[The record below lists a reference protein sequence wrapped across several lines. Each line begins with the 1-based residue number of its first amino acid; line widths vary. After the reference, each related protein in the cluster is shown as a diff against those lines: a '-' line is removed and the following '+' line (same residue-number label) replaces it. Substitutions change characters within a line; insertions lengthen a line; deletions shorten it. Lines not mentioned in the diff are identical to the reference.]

1 MRREHKI
8 FVIIPVL
15 NEADTI
21 ADVVRAIPSFVDEI
35 IVADNGSTDNSP
47 RIAQATG
54 ATVVHEPRR
63 GYGAACL
70 KAMNWIDSH
79 AMTDSSAASAI
90 VVYLDGDGADD
101 PAEMALLTDPIIR
114 REALFVLGSR
124 VLGQCERGAL
134 TVTQRFGNWLSC
146 ALLQLLFQVRQ
157 TDLGPFRAIR
167 LDALHRL
174 NMDDLDFG
182 WTVQMQARA
191 AALKLPTLEV
201 PVNYR
206 NRAGG
211 ASKVSGTIRG
221 VLGAGTT
228 ILRVIF
234 LEAQKANRLRTRG
247 GTQYHAG

>member
-1 MRREHKI
+1 MRSEHKI

-21 ADVVRAIPSFVDEI
+21 ADVVRTIPPFVDEI

-47 RIAQATG
+47 KIAQSAG

-70 KAMNWIDSH
+70 AAMRWIDSH
-79 AMTDSSAASAI
+79 GGTAPKASTI
-90 VVYLDGDGADD
+90 VVFLDGDGSDD
-101 PAEMALLTDPIIR
+101 PAQLALLTDPIIR
-114 REALFVLGSR
+114 RDALFVLGSR
-124 VLGQCERGAL
+124 VLGKCEKGAL

-174 NMDDLDFG
+174 HMDDLDFG

-191 AALKLPTLEV
+191 AALKLPALEV
-201 PVNYR
+201 PVHYR

-221 VLGAGTT
+221 VFGAGTT

-234 LEAQKANRLRTRG
+234 LEAQKARRLREKG
-247 GTQYHAG
+247 VPHCYAG